1 MQAEKHKLLL
11 AWARPSE
18 KDEGSAG
25 GSVWERSGNA
35 EGAPRA
41 QLRRYREPFAS
52 LRIKLFITKSNFIV
66 NWFKVILQ
74 LCACISYFG
83 KN

>member
-1 MQAEKHKLLL
+1 MQAEK
-11 AWARPSE
+11 AQVASGPARRMR
-18 KDEGSAG
+18 GVQVGAF
-25 GSVWERSGNA
+25 GNA
-35 EGAPRA
+35 EGPC
-41 QLRRYREPFAS
+41 REPFAS

-83 KN
+83 KNGYFP